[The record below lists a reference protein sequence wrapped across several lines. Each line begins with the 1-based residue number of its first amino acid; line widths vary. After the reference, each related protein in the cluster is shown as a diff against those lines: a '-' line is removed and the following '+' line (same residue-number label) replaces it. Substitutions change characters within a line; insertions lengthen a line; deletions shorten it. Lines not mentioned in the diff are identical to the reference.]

1 MSRNHHEEE
10 ESRPGSDAG
19 PSPPGR
25 GEVVVPRWVILVTFV
40 IGWGAGGAML
50 AAEIFGQGRF
60 QVMLLAAWLITL
72 PLVASNPFRALREVA
87 SGTIDALAKRSSD
100 SNRNGGP

>member
-1 MSRNHHEEE
+1 
-10 ESRPGSDAG
+10 
-19 PSPPGR
+19 
-25 GEVVVPRWVILVTFV
+25 
-40 IGWGAGGAML
+40 
-50 AAEIFGQGRF
+50 
-60 QVMLLAAWLITL
+60 MLLAAWLITL